1 MAVDQIIQ
9 SLLDASLLVQLVML
23 LLLFISIYA
32 WLLIIRHSF
41 ILRKANR
48 AAERFEKHFWQGRD
62 LNSLYQQINGY
73 QHKAHGME
81 TLFETGYTTF
91 IRLQKAKKDV
101 AHTDVVNSVQRAMQA
116 RLLRESGQLEA
127 SLPTLATIGSVSPY
141 IGLFG
146 TVFGI
151 INAFYALGNIEQAT
165 LAMVAPGISEALI
178 ATAMG
183 LFAAIPAVMAYNNY
197 IDQVDKLLNRYDIF
211 IDEFTG
217 LLQRHAIQ
225 RSQKPEKDTQEIKD
239 V

>member
-1 MAVDQIIQ
+1 MAIDQIIQ
-9 SLLDASLLVQLVML
+9 SLTQASLLVQIVML
-23 LLLFISIYA
+23 LLLLISIYS
-32 WLLIIRHSF
+32 WLLIISHSF
-41 ILRKANR
+41 MIGRARR
-48 AAERFEKHFWQGRD
+48 AALRFEKHFWQGRD
-62 LNSLYQQINGY
+62 LNNLYQQINAY
-73 QHKAHGME
+73 QHQAQGME

-91 IRLQKAKKDV
+91 IRLQKAKKDI
-101 AHTDVVNSVQRAMQA
+101 AHTDIVSSVQRAMQA

-127 SLPTLATIGSVSPY
+127 RLPTLATIGSVSPY

-151 INAFYALGNIEQAT
+151 INAFYALGNVEQAT

-197 IDQVDKLLNRYDIF
+197 INQVDQILNHYDIF
-211 IDEFTG
+211 IDEFTA

-225 RSQKPEKDTQEIKD
+225 RHSKADIAPES
-239 V
+239 